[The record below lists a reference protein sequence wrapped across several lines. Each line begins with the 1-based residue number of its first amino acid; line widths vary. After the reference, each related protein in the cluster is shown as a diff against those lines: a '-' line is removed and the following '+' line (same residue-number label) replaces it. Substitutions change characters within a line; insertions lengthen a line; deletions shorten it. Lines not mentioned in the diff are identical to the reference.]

1 MIMESLK
8 LQFKTTRKKVLK
20 NQQKKDNWM
29 FYSWEHPQ
37 KTKTLCIVK
46 LRMFKN
52 VSAFR

>member
-1 MIMESLK
+1 MIWNPLNCNLK
-8 LQFKTTRKKVLK
+8 QPEKKVLK
-20 NQQKKDNWM
+20 NQHKKDNWM